1 MEIGYPAMT
10 LTAFPIEAADNADT
24 TSGERR
30 RFRQALIG
38 IVSSAALHFAGA
50 LLAGLA
56 LIGIFDLFWLPS
68 NPAPRVLIVAGVEER
83 VVPITVTM
91 VVEQEFATE
100 RLIAGHVAQGSDW
113 SFELIDEALLAR
125 DDAAPLPEDSI
136 AAKWVEQATDQSR
149 GASTDQNLD
158 RLDELGGRL
167 STISSEQAIGD
178 IGSVLSRTMNLGER
192 ATAPAIDATELKF
205 ESSSAQLHDV
215 RLETDEATGAERYVA
230 TLVDRHGTAIEQEMD
245 AESGKAAY
253 DVMQTIKKYP
263 LLESVYRAVVMKILD
278 RLIEPVGA
286 SQGS

>member
-1 MEIGYPAMT
+1 MT
-10 LTAFPIEAADNADT
+10 LSAFAIEAADDADS

-30 RFRQALIG
+30 RFRQEFVGIG
-38 IVSSAALHFAGA
+38 TSAALHFAGG
-50 LLAGLA
+50 LFSGLA
-56 LIGIFDLFWLPS
+56 LLGIFDLLWLDS
-68 NPAPRVLIVAGVEER
+68 NPEPRVLIVAGVEAR
-83 VVPITVTM
+83 VEPIVVTM
-91 VVEQEFATE
+91 EPEDAFSAEKLLAEQ
-100 RLIAGHVAQGSDW
+100 VARGRDW
-113 SFELIDEALLAR
+113 SFELIDEALLNR
-125 DDAAPLPEDSI
+125 DDAAPLPEDAI
-136 AAKWVEQATDQSR
+136 AAKWVEQALDQSR
-149 GASTDQNLD
+149 SASADQNLD
-158 RLDELGGRL
+158 RLDELGGKL
-167 STISSEQAIGD
+167 STISSEQAVGD
-178 IGSVLSRTMNLGER
+178 IGSVLSRTMNLDDR
-192 ATAPAIDATELKF
+192 ATAPAIDPTERKF